1 VIFPIFACRTTPMT
15 LSITVF
21 NKRQHLQEPLRPEAT
36 VVGRR
41 EQQPGFPSE
50 NGLTES
56 APALNVVIDD
66 PLVAV
71 EQLTIKRSVPSETS
85 SEFIELTNHGA
96 SIALSSGPR
105 IHVGRSKLSLPV
117 SFYVGDSQ
125 IQIFDS
131 HRGHRLDFALTTM
144 RAKTDQ
150 MMLAADSQLFQQ
162 QRISPG
168 PQTLG
173 AWLETLREM
182 QGAVAGSKVLFQL
195 AARAVFNPG
204 GMDGALVLVP
214 TQEGLKIQASHIP
227 YPDHGIGF
235 REDLVSRVIE
245 TGETIYHDADLTDS
259 EPVASDAVERNSND
273 SDDDLHHVAI
283 VCPVIDAAGEV
294 VAVVY
299 GFRSLHRRNNRMG
312 IRYLEAQFVQVVADA
327 LSAGMVRL
335 EAEAQATRS
344 KVLLE
349 QAFAPSIARQL
360 QTRPDALRGTNRE
373 VTVLFADLRGF
384 STISERI
391 GAQESFELLA
401 DVMDQLSAA
410 ITDHDG
416 VIIDYYGDGV
426 SAFWNAPIDQPD
438 HAILACQAAFEMLDC
453 LPTLNQRWAHRLG
466 ETLEIGIGVHTG
478 DACVGNSGSRKRL
491 KYGPRG
497 TTVNLASRLESLTKQ
512 MGVPFVVSEAT
523 AEKVKEVFD
532 VTRVVRSVLRGMT
545 TPIDVCRPFPRF
557 RSIFTDRIQCAYTR
571 ALEAFESGQLD
582 DALRGLRDLAI
593 EYPEEKVVRFLL
605 DAVSQ
610 QQQFMQVNDD
620 QLDGPHGNQASNQDV
635 RMGVIDANL
644 S

>member
-1 VIFPIFACRTTPMT
+1 
-15 LSITVF
+15 
-21 NKRQHLQEPLRPEAT
+21 
-36 VVGRR
+36 
-41 EQQPGFPSE
+41 
-50 NGLTES
+50 
-56 APALNVVIDD
+56 
-66 PLVAV
+66 
-71 EQLTIKRSVPSETS
+71 
-85 SEFIELTNHGA
+85 
-96 SIALSSGPR
+96 
-105 IHVGRSKLSLPV
+105 
-117 SFYVGDSQ
+117 
-125 IQIFDS
+125 
-131 HRGHRLDFALTTM
+131 
-144 RAKTDQ
+144 
-150 MMLAADSQLFQQ
+150 
-162 QRISPG
+162 
-168 PQTLG
+168 
-173 AWLETLREM
+173 
-182 QGAVAGSKVLFQL
+182 
-195 AARAVFNPG
+195 
-204 GMDGALVLVP
+204 
-214 TQEGLKIQASHIP
+214 
-227 YPDHGIGF
+227 
-235 REDLVSRVIE
+235 
-245 TGETIYHDADLTDS
+245 
-259 EPVASDAVERNSND
+259 
-273 SDDDLHHVAI
+273 
-283 VCPVIDAAGEV
+283 
-294 VAVVY
+294 
-299 GFRSLHRRNNRMG
+299 MG